1 MVLFP
6 YLQDS
11 KSGSVP
17 SLDKDDRLSE
27 QQKYGIYFDDD
38 YDYLQHLKEPG
49 ATVLEPVGDSLQS
62 ATDGKVHVC
71 LCSLVP
77 GFSFSHP
84 YMCGPARPLSPYSG
98 IPLFLTSLGQLQV
111 S

>member
-1 MVLFP
+1 MLCVSSALWPRVEIIGF
-6 YLQDS
+6 YFDDINLQDS

-17 SLDKDDRLSE
+17 SFNKDDRLSE

-62 ATDGKVHVC
+62 ATDGKVHVHVC
-71 LCSLVP
+71 VE
-77 GFSFSHP
+77 F
-84 YMCGPARPLSPYSG
+84 
-98 IPLFLTSLGQLQV
+98 V
-111 S
+111 

>member
-1 MVLFP
+1 MILFP
-6 YLQDS
+6 CLQDS

-17 SLDKDDRLSE
+17 LLDKDDRLSE

-62 ATDGKVHVC
+62 ATDGKVHVHVC
-71 LCSLVP
+71 IK
-77 GFSFSHP
+77 F
-84 YMCGPARPLSPYSG
+84 A
-98 IPLFLTSLGQLQV
+98 
-111 S
+111 